1 MTVCGLL
8 RLDGADVRR
17 SELTGMLAA
26 SSIGLPAARQ
36 VHLDGSFGVVA
47 AANDATEPMPPVL
60 VEPSGLVIVI
70 ADHGPGGRVVPVR
83 RARDGHA
90 GTRTGPSLHV
100 GRLDR
105 PDRPRGA
112 GQPAGVVRVTGPIEA
127 VGSARRSEAGRAGAG
142 SVTVLRP
149 VQPRRPV
156 PSSRQGND
164 IRLGNDI
171 RPGHPHDMA
180 DDAGHVRDTDTDT
193 DPGQLGAI
201 EDAWRTENG
210 AGDRNARAAAALLRA
225 YRAAGHRA
233 LGTLGE
239 HLLAIV
245 WEPAR
250 RRLIVSRGGR
260 RADDLVIWS
269 DGRYFAFGV
278 EQAQV
283 LAAGPLGTGR
293 PRRLAAGETLPVTV
307 ATRLRR
313 PPAAEFSG
321 PRS

>member
-47 AANDATEPMPPVL
+47 AADDVTEPMPPVL

-70 ADHGPGGRVVPVR
+70 ADHGTGGRVVPVS
-83 RARDGHA
+83 RAGDGHA
-90 GTRTGPSLHV
+90 GTRTGHPLHV

-105 PDRPRGA
+105 PDRPRGT
-112 GQPAGVVRVTGPIEA
+112 GQSAGVVRVSGPVEA
-127 VGSARRSEAGRAGAG
+127 VGSARRSEARRLGAG
-142 SVTVLRP
+142 SVTALRP
-149 VQPRRPV
+149 VQSRRPV
-156 PSSRQGND
+156 PSSRPGND
-164 IRLGNDI
+164 
-171 RPGHPHDMA
+171 
-180 DDAGHVRDTDTDT
+180 
-193 DPGQLGAI
+193 GAI
-201 EDAWRTENG
+201 EDDWQADDG